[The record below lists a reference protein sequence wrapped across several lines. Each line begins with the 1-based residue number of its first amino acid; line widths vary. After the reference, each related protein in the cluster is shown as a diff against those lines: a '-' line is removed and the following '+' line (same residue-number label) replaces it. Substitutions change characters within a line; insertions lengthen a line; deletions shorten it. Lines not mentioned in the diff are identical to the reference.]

1 MDTRRRWNS
10 ILDEL
15 KRKKWSTQAS
25 KTVKLSLKYVGK
37 IDIFRLKKLKE
48 YVAIVLHFKKC

>member
-1 MDTRRRWNS
+1 M
-10 ILDEL
+10 DEL